1 MDIFP
6 MRCKTNVFIAGKQT
20 PPERGGVRNISLF
33 DAEPQVA

>member
-20 PPERGGVRNISLF
+20 PPEKGGVRNVSLF
-33 DAEPQVA
+33 EAELQVA